1 MLSAADSLPDFTGCF
16 IDKYYELVQLLGS
29 GSFGVV
35 YKAVDTRESPDSE
48 NRYRAVKII
57 RKAGRTPKELAII
70 RREVALHSVVAGH
83 PNIITIHDAY
93 DDDEY
98 FYIILEYCP
107 GGDLY
112 YHITED
118 AYMDN
123 DELLRSAFV
132 SLIDAVQYCHEH
144 KVAHRDL
151 KPENVL
157 TTEDGSTV
165 FLADFGLATTKRMI
179 DEHGHGTSIYM
190 APGQFFSSTCV
201 NTQANH

>member
-48 NRYRAVKII
+48 NRYRAVKIV

-70 RREVALHSVVAGH
+70 RREVALHSIVAGH

-98 FYIILEYCP
+98 FYMILDYCP
-107 GGDLY
+107 GGDLFDHVIDKDTY
-112 YHITED
+112 VN
-118 AYMDN
+118 N
-123 DELLRSAFV
+123 DELLRKAFV
-132 SLIDAVQYCHEH
+132 SLIDAVRYCH
-144 KVAHRDL
+144 KNKIAHRDL
-151 KPENVL
+151 KPENIL
-157 TTEDGSTV
+157 TSEDGSKV
-165 FLADFGLATTKRMI
+165 LLADFGLATVKRMM
-179 DEHGHGTSIYM
+179 DEHGSGTSIYM
-190 APGQFFSSTCV
+190 SPGKLRLLQLFGDCD
-201 NTQANH
+201 

>member
-1 MLSAADSLPDFTGCF
+1 MGCT
-16 IDKYYELVQLLGS
+16 IGSHYELDEVLGS

-35 YKAVDTRESPDSE
+35 YKAIDTRQSLDSPARE
-48 NRYRAVKII
+48 CAVKIV
-57 RKAGRTPKELAII
+57 RKTGRTPKELGVI
-70 RREVALHSVVAGH
+70 RREVALHFVVAGH
-83 PNIITIHDAY
+83 PNILTIIDAF

-98 FYIILEYCP
+98 FYIILDYCP

-190 APGQFFSSTCV
+190 APGQLIPPACV
-201 NTQANH
+201 NYQANH